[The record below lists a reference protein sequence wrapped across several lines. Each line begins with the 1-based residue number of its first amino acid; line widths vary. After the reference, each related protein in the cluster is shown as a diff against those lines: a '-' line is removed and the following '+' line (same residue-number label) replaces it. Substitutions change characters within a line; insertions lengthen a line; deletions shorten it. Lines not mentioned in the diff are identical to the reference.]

1 MDDGCKSHRALYLNT
16 QQFDPHEQLRLTRM
30 LKEQWG
36 IDASLNRDKHY
47 YRLRVAVGSVD
58 RFKNI
63 VSPHML
69 EQFAYKFPEMTP

>member
-16 QQFDPHEQLRLTRM
+16 QQFSVADQCQLVRM

-36 IDASLNRDKHY
+36 VDAALNRDKHY
-47 YRLRVAVGSVD
+47 HRLRVAVASVP
-58 RFKNI
+58 RFQEI
-63 VSPHML
+63 VAPHLL